1 MSRAKKL
8 KRIFK
13 NARVLILLFFLL
25 CAVVAIWPMPGKEGV
40 AIQSVVKDS
49 SAYDAGMMVDPATRP
64 TAREVITYLDNTPI
78 SDLNDY
84 YDYIDKIGPN
94 RTVRVET
101 DKDVYHLTTMET
113 GELGIGVVD
122 APESNLRKG
131 LDLTGGTRVFL
142 QPEEEVEEYILDN
155 IVDSLKLRLNTYGLS
170 DIVVKKV
177 TMPDQ
182 YIIVEIAGATQEE
195 VKELI
200 SQQGKFEAEIRNRT
214 VFVGGEDIVFVGVGA
229 QDAYVREC
237 GPTGGG
243 NFACGFEFR
252 ITITQDAAER
262 FADATRDLEIEGEHL
277 SEPIRLYLDDE
288 EISNLSI
295 ASSLKGRAITTPS
308 ITGGAS
314 GRNQRE
320 AYENTQAEMNQLQ
333 TILETGTLPV
343 KLEIVES
350 LTLSPFLGTEFTRNA
365 IFVGFLA
372 ICTVALVVFLR
383 FRKVSVAVPMFITMF
398 SEVVLLLGLAAL
410 TSWQL
415 DLAAIAGIIVA
426 AGTGVDD
433 QIVITDEVLRGETK
447 ASYGWKQKLKR
458 AFFIIMA
465 AYFTTVVATIPLFW
479 AGAGILKG
487 FAFITIAGVSFGVF
501 VTRPAFAAIIEILLG
516 D

>member
-1 MSRAKKL
+1 MSGAKKL

-13 NARVLILLFFLL
+13 NTRVLILLFFLL
-25 CAVVAIWPMPGKEGV
+25 CAIFAIWPMLGREGV

-49 SAYDAGMMVDPATRP
+49 SAYEAGIQVDPTTRP
-64 TAREVITYLDNTPI
+64 TAREIITYLDNTQI
-78 SDLNDY
+78 KNLDDY
-84 YDYIDKIGPN
+84 YAYIDTIGAN

-101 DKDVYHLTTMET
+101 NQNVYHLTTLES
-113 GELGIGVVD
+113 GDLGIAVIN
-122 APESNLRKG
+122 APKSNLRKG

-142 QPEEEVEEYILDN
+142 QPEEEVEDYVLEN
-155 IVDSLKLRLNTYGLS
+155 VVDSLKLRLNTFGLS

-195 VKELI
+195 VKDLI
-200 SQQGKFEAEIRNRT
+200 SQQGKFEAKIANET

-229 QDAYVREC
+229 QDAYVKEC

-243 NFACGFEFR
+243 SFSCGFEFR
-252 ITITQDAAER
+252 ITVTQEAAER
-262 FADATRDLEIEGEHL
+262 FADATAKLDIDGDHL
-277 SEPIRLYLDDE
+277 SEPIRLFLDDE

-308 ITGGAS
+308 INGGSS
-314 GRNQRE
+314 GRDQRE
-320 AYENTQAEMNQLQ
+320 AYENAQAEMNHLQ
-333 TILETGTLPV
+333 TILETGTLPI

-350 LTLSPFLGTEFTRNA
+350 LTLSPFLGSEFTKNA

-372 ICTVALVVFLR
+372 ILTVAIVVFIR
-383 FRKVSVAVPMFITMF
+383 FRRFAISIPMFITMI
-398 SEVVLLLGLAAL
+398 SEVVLLLGLASL

-433 QIVITDEVLRGETK
+433 QIVITDEVLRGESK

-465 AYFTTVVATIPLFW
+465 AYFTTIVATIPLFW

-487 FAFITIAGVSFGVF
+487 FAFITIAGVTFGVF
-501 VTRPAFAAIIEILLG
+501 ITRPAFANIIEILLG

>member
-1 MSRAKKL
+1 MSSMKKI
-8 KRIFK
+8 KKIFK
-13 NARVLILLFFLL
+13 NTRVLILIFFLL
-25 CAVVAIWPMPGKEGV
+25 CAAFAIWPSFGREGV
-40 AIQSVVKDS
+40 TIQSVVKDS
-49 SAYDAGMMVDPATRP
+49 SAYEAGMIVDPATRP
-64 TAREVITYLDNTPI
+64 TARERILYVDNTPI
-78 SDLNDY
+78 SNLDSY
-84 YDYIDKIGPN
+84 YEYIDRIGPN

-101 DKDVYHLTTMET
+101 DKDVYHLTTMDT

-122 APESNLRKG
+122 APTSNLRKG

-142 QPEEEVEEYILDN
+142 QPEEEVDEYILDN
-155 IVDSLKLRLNTYGLS
+155 VVDSLKLRLNTYGLS

-195 VKELI
+195 VKDLI
-200 SQQGKFEAEIRNRT
+200 SQQGKFEAKIGNKT

-229 QDAYVREC
+229 QEAYVTEC
-237 GPTGGG
+237 GPSGPDS
-243 NFACGFEFR
+243 FSCGFQFT
-252 ITITQDAAER
+252 ITITQDAANR
-262 FADATRDLEIEGEHL
+262 FADATSDLDIEGEHL
-277 SEPIRLYLDDE
+277 SQPIRLFLDDE

-295 ASSLKGRAITTPS
+295 ASALKGRAITTPS
-308 ITGGAS
+308 ITGGS
-314 GRNQRE
+314 GGRDQRE
-320 AYENTQAEMNQLQ
+320 AYDNTQAEMNQLQ

-350 LTLSPFLGTEFTRNA
+350 LTLSPFLGTEFTKNA
-365 IFVGFLA
+365 IFVGLLA

-383 FRKVSVAVPMFITMF
+383 FRKLSIAIPMFVTMV
-398 SEVVLLLGLAAL
+398 SEVVLLLRLAAL

-447 ASYGWKQKLKR
+447 ASFGWKQKLKR

-465 AYFTTVVATIPLFW
+465 AYCTTVVATIPLFW

-487 FAFITIAGVSFGVF
+487 FAFITIAGVTFGVF
-501 VTRPAFAAIIEILLG
+501 ITRPAFAAIIETLLG